1 MSCICFPWLRVES
14 RCGSRAQ
21 SDALTTRPAPVPVAR
36 SPLHQ
41 HQHLAYPSLAYSRL
55 PPPQPLGVPIV
66 GQGADSREPTFL
78 RHLLSYQTSNDFETE
93 AIFGAV
99 DCVYVTNPQGENK
112 RFSIVGL
119 GSPVFFNLSPQG
131 DAICISGPKTF
142 ELYRVSDLQ
151 WLGTWKV
158 KASRKEFALS
168 DSAVINDVELLDDA
182 TLLVE
187 ILDPESVEPA
197 VMTLLLVIP
206 RDWVSKPSPY
216 GFDPFEIRK
225 AWCVLV
231 DKGPC
236 RILYPKS
243 QSTTSFVARFD
254 MEQLSEYKVYHNDA
268 FQGQDTMLTS
278 IWPMH
283 GTEPSSVFYWSDNCR
298 HVGKGSLPVALHGA
312 HWNDATQELTCVSF
326 QPAGTF
332 NDHEIQPK
340 KVLRLDD
347 AYEPLNQTNAPSN
360 QIRERIRCKKVGLAI
375 DSYKKSSHCFGSRT
389 LFAIPRLNALWGRS
403 VIDIWD
409 LGNDTRRCVIADRKK
424 NFWIGTGR
432 LDGFSPN
439 MEILKVCSETVGQE
453 DKEPNVE
460 LWSIP

>member
-1 MSCICFPWLRVES
+1 MACICFPWLRVKS
-14 RCGSRAQ
+14 GRDSRAQ
-21 SDALTTRPAPVPVAR
+21 SDILTTQPAPVPVAR

-66 GQGADSREPTFL
+66 GQGADSREPSFL
-78 RHLLSYQTSNDFETE
+78 RLLLSYQTSNDFETE
-93 AIFGAV
+93 ATFGTV
-99 DCVYVTNPQGENK
+99 DCVYVTNPQGEKK

-119 GSPVFFNLSPQG
+119 GSPVFFKLSPQG
-131 DAICISGPKTF
+131 DAICISGPKIF

-182 TLLVE
+182 TLLVK
-187 ILDPESVEPA
+187 ILDPERVEPA
-197 VMTLLLVIP
+197 VMMLLLVIP

-225 AWCVLV
+225 AWCVSV
-231 DKGPC
+231 DEGPC
-236 RILYPKS
+236 RILYPQS
-243 QSTTSFVARFD
+243 QIMTSFISRFNT
-254 MEQLSEYKVYHNDA
+254 EQLAEYRVYHNDA
-268 FQGQDTMLTS
+268 FQGQDTILTS

-283 GTEPSSVFYWSDNCR
+283 DTELSSVFYWSDNGG
-298 HVGKGSLPVALHGA
+298 HVGKGSLPATLHGA
-312 HWNDATQELTCVSF
+312 HWNNATQELNWVPF
-326 QPAGTF
+326 QPARTC

-340 KVLRLDD
+340 KMLRLDD
-347 AYEPLNQTNAPSN
+347 AYEPLNLTNAPSN
-360 QIRERIRCKKVGLAI
+360 QIRERIRSKEVGLAI
-375 DSYKKSSHCFGSRT
+375 DSYKRPSNVFGSRI
-389 LFAIPRLNALWGRS
+389 LFAIPRWNALWRRS
-403 VIDIWD
+403 VVDIWD

-439 MEILKVCSETVGQE
+439 MEVLKVYSETVGRE
-453 DKEPNVE
+453 DDEPGVE